1 MPALPE
7 RVNREIELVRRAHAP
22 VAFYG
27 LVTSARRAAERR
39 RTKTPDPEL
48 TSQIDSMRLLAVLAA
63 FAIAVSATPAHAGWG
78 RTPVG
83 SPVVTALGD
92 QHRPLAIADGDG
104 GAFVVFADLRSGGY
118 DVYAQRINR
127 AGNRVW
133 GADGVPVCTAA
144 GLQDLPK
151 LVSDGAG
158 GILVTWEDHRGS
170 SYDVYAQRLNGDGYR
185 LWANDGV
192 LVSGANGDQV
202 DPSLVSDGSGGA
214 FIAWTDFRTG
224 ATSDVYAQH
233 VSGAGAPLLAPNGVV
248 VSAAAFDQDTPVLA
262 SDGAHGAYLV
272 WNDFRNGANSDLYMA
287 RLTSAGSQPWGTG
300 GLVLANGAGDQISP
314 AVAAGATGDLLV
326 VWTDLRS
333 GNADIYGQRVSSS
346 GAKQWLVSGDVVCNA
361 SNDQQFP
368 VLQHDGADGMFVTWE
383 DARSN
388 NDNIYAHHLDSTG
401 FPVWQVNGIA
411 VCTAIGAQLEP
422 QMVRDTTGGVILC
435 WQDQRGA
442 NVDLY
447 TQHVDFEGNP
457 VWNGDGLPLCSA
469 SGSQLYPSL
478 VPDGA
483 GGAIAVWEDSRNLLV
498 DLWAQRV
505 LQDGMLGSFEPVIT
519 SITDVPN
526 DNGGRVSIT
535 WQAVPFDTSA
545 LALDQ
550 YRLWRRPPGGQWAV
564 VDSAGSTAGSFYVRN
579 SSTTADST
587 PDVTTL
593 RTAFKVEAV
602 AVDQVQSWFSPP
614 DSGLSLDTQPPATPA
629 GFLALNVGGG
639 QARAKWARSHEAD
652 FWKYKMY
659 FGQEWWFVP
668 NEFTFRHT
676 LTDTTWIGDILPGW
690 WIKLVAVDIHGNES
704 DAAYALPENSVGVD
718 DAPPAVAFLGAAS
731 PNPMRDRSTLR
742 FGLSRESDVSLRVYD
757 QQGRQVSVLA
767 SGRLPAG
774 QHTASWSGRDSRGNM
789 TAPGVYFVRAK
800 LEGREFT
807 TRIVR
812 VR

>member
-1 MPALPE
+1 MFRPQE
-7 RVNREIELVRRAHAP
+7 RPGREIELVPRPRAP

-39 RTKTPDPEL
+39 RTQPPDPEL

-63 FAIAVSATPAHAGWG
+63 FAIAVSASPAHAGWG

-83 SPVVTALGD
+83 TPVVTAFGD
-92 QHRPLAIADGDG
+92 QHRPLALSDGDG
-104 GAFVVFADLRSGGY
+104 GAFLVFADLRSGGY
-118 DVYAQRINR
+118 DVYAQRVNR

-133 GADGVPVCTAA
+133 GADGVPVCTAT
-144 GLQDLPK
+144 GLQDMPK

-158 GILVTWEDHRGS
+158 GIVVTWEDHRGS
-170 SYDVYAQRLNGDGYR
+170 AYDVYAQRIDGDGYR
-185 LWANDGV
+185 LWTNDGV

-202 DPSLVSDGSGGA
+202 DPSLVSDGAGGA
-214 FIAWTDFRTG
+214 FIAWTDFRSG

-233 VSGAGAPLLAPNGVV
+233 VSDAGVPMLAPNGIVV
-248 VSAAAFDQDTPVLA
+248 AAAALDQDTPVLA
-262 SDGAHGAYLV
+262 TDGANGAFLV

-287 RLTSAGSQPWGTG
+287 HLTAGGSLPWGVG
-300 GLVLANGAGDQISP
+300 GIVLANGAGDQISP
-314 AVAAGATGDLLV
+314 AVAADASGGLLA
-326 VWTDLRS
+326 VWTDLRA
-333 GNADIYGQRVSSS
+333 GNADIYGQRVASD
-346 GAKQWLVSGDVVCNA
+346 GTKQWLANGDVVCNA

-401 FPVWQVNGIA
+401 FPVWQQNGIA

-442 NVDLY
+442 TVDLY

-457 VWNGDGLPLCSA
+457 VWNGDGLPLCSS

-478 VPDGA
+478 VTDGT

-505 LQDGMLGSFEPVIT
+505 LQDGTLGSLEPVIT
-519 SITDVPN
+519 SITDVPD
-526 DNGGRVSIT
+526 DNGGRVTIT
-535 WQAVPFDTSA
+535 WQASLFDTSA
-545 LALDQ
+545 QSLDQ
-550 YRLWRRPPGGQWAV
+550 YRLWRRVPGGIWTV
-564 VDSAGSTAGSFYVRN
+564 VDSVGSTAGAFYLHN

-587 PDVTTL
+587 PGVTTL
-593 RTAFKVEAV
+593 RTAFQVEAV
-602 AVDQVQSWFSPP
+602 SYDLTQRWFSAP
-614 DSGLSLDTQPPATPA
+614 DSGLSIDTQPPAIPL
-629 GFLALNVGGG
+629 GFLALNAGIG
-639 QARAKWARSHEAD
+639 QVRAKWMRNREAD
-652 FWKYKMY
+652 FLLYKMY
-659 FGQEWWFVP
+659 FGPDRWFVP

-676 LTDTTWIGDILPGW
+676 LADTSWLGDIEPGL
-690 WIKLVAVDIHGNES
+690 WIKLVAVDSHGNES
-704 DAAYALPENSVGVD
+704 EAALALPENSVGVGGET
-718 DAPPAVAFLGAAS
+718 PATAFLGAAS
-731 PNPMRDRSTLR
+731 PNPMRETSTLR
-742 FGLSRESDVSLRVYD
+742 FGLSRESDVNMRVYD
-757 QQGRQVSVLA
+757 QQGRQTAVLA
-767 SGRLPAG
+767 SGRMSAG
-774 QHTASWSGRDSRGNM
+774 VHFASWSGRDSRGNLA
-789 TAPGVYFVRAK
+789 APGVYFVRAK

-807 TRIVR
+807 QRIVR